1 MTNHLKMH
9 SLNKIDENIAKIA
22 RLFPNCVT
30 EAKDENGEITK
41 KIDFDMLK
49 QELSHSLVEGRE
61 ERYQFTWPDKK
72 QAILTA
78 NAPINKTLR
87 PCREESVNFD
97 ETENLYIEGDNLEV
111 LKLLQETYLGKI
123 KMIYIDPP
131 YNTGNDFVY
140 NDDFRT
146 KNLEFREKSGNF
158 DEEGKQLVDNYTR
171 NTESNG
177 RFHTDWLNMMYPR
190 LKLAKDL
197 LSDDGVIFIS
207 IDDNEQSNLEKIC
220 NEIFG
225 NENFQG
231 MFIINASPSAIDYG
245 NMAKMHE
252 YALMYSKNALEVSTN
267 QLQEKDKVFKFTDDR
282 GGFIIYP
289 LYNGNV
295 AFNPQTRPNLYYPFY
310 LNPNKNL
317 DNGFFEIGLEKRDNW
332 IEVFPVVSK
341 KEGIPRVWRWGKDK
355 AKENLNKEIVG
366 YKNEE
371 GEYRIVQKYRGDK
384 KTIRSLLLENNVSSR
399 RGTAEVQNLF
409 ENKIFS
415 FPKPVDLVKLFST
428 VGANNDSLILDF
440 FSGSATTAHAVMQLN
455 AEEIQ
460 NLELSIENLEFSL
473 RNLSK
478 SEADYESK
486 FKDLNSKLQEL
497 NSQLSHQRKFIM
509 VQLPEPCDEKSEAF
523 KAGYKNICEIGK
535 ERIRRAGKQILE
547 LSLENLEKEGV
558 IEKYAGKLSEIRSLE
573 EIYGFSGESLSV
585 GEKTSERGNVCS
597 VGSDEKSSG
606 VDSIEYSGRTSE
618 RNQRVHSIS
627 ENSKGVSC
635 RIGDTTIDLRTLE
648 LLNNLGYR
656 IKFESFGG
664 DKQNDL
670 FSDNN
675 SNSETLSTQ
684 LSTLK
689 SKLSVLTTLD
699 IGFRVLK
706 CDTSN
711 MEDVYYTPDHIDT
724 NDLFKNNIKSDR
736 TPEDLLFQVMLDLGI
751 MLSSKIQTKQI
762 DGKTVYCVEGNYLVA
777 CFDEDVTEETITK
790 IAKEKPY
797 YFVMRDASMANDSVA
812 TNFEQIFKTY
822 LGESYNPDNIRII

>member
-1 MTNHLKMH
+1 MDHLKMH

-22 RLFPNCVT
+22 QLFPNCVT
-30 EAKDENGEITK
+30 EAKDENGEITH
-41 KIDFDMLK
+41 KIDFDMFK

-140 NDDFRT
+140 NDDFSQDADDYMS
-146 KNLEFREKSGNF
+146 NSGQT
-158 DEEGKQLVDNYTR
+158 DEEGNRLVA

-190 LKLAKDL
+190 LKLARDL
-197 LSDDGVIFIS
+197 LSDDGVIFINM
-207 IDDNEQSNLEKIC
+207 DENEITNLQKIC

-225 NENFQG
+225 EHNDLGTIVWDKRNPKGDSRGISYQHENILVYAKDLVLFTSKCKLQRPKK
-231 MFIINASPSAIDYG
+231 N
-245 NMAKMHE
+245 AKM
-252 YALMYSKNALEVSTN
+252 M
-267 QLQEKDKVFKFTDDR
+267 
-282 GGFIIYP
+282 
-289 LYNGNV
+289 
-295 AFNPQTRPNLYYPFY
+295 
-310 LNPNKNL
+310 
-317 DNGFFEIGLEKRDNW
+317 LEK
-332 IEVFPVVSK
+332 
-341 KEGIPRVWRWGKDK
+341 
-355 AKENLNKEIVG
+355 
-366 YKNEE
+366 
-371 GEYRIVQKYRGDK
+371 
-384 KTIRSLLLENNVSSR
+384 
-399 RGTAEVQNLF
+399 AE
-409 ENKIFS
+409 
-415 FPKPVDLVKLFST
+415 KLFSKISKNYSLEQC
-428 VGANNDSLILDF
+428 NNDFNEWIKSKKTELSGGEAAYNKIDEDGNVYRPVSMAWPNKKKAPDEYFKPLIHPVTNKPCPVPERGWRNPPKTMTELLEKKQILFGKDETTQPNRKYLLKENMFENIPSLIYYGGSDTDMLSEMKIPFDTPKVVDICKEHIQSLTNTDSIILDF

-455 AEEIQ
+455 AEDGG
-460 NLELSIENLEFSL
+460 N
-473 RNLSK
+473 
-478 SEADYESK
+478 
-486 FKDLNSKLQEL
+486 
-497 NSQLSHQRKFIM
+497 RKFIM

-597 VGSDEKSSG
+597 VGSDEKSGG

-684 LSTLK
+684 LSALK

-711 MEDVYYTPDHIDT
+711 MEDVYYTPDHLDKQ
-724 NDLFKNNIKSDR
+724 DLFKNNIKSDR
-736 TPEDLLFQVMLDLGI
+736 TAEDLLFQVMLDLGI

-762 DGKTVYCVEGNYLVA
+762 DGKTVYCVEGNYLMA
-777 CFDEDVTEETITK
+777 CFDDSVDEATITE
-790 IAKEKPY
+790 IAKGKPY
-797 YFVMRDASMANDSVA
+797 YFVMRDPANSKDGDSLI
-812 TNFEQIFKTY
+812 TNFEQIFTTY
-822 LGESYNPDNIRII
+822 SPETIRKIL

>member
-1 MTNHLKMH
+1 MTDHLKMH

-49 QELSHSLVEGRE
+49 QELSNTLVEGRE

-140 NDDFRT
+140 NDDFSQDADDYMS
-146 KNLEFREKSGNF
+146 NSGQT
-158 DEEGKQLVDNYTR
+158 DEEGNRLVA

-177 RFHTDWLNMMYPR
+177 RFHTDWLNMIYPR

-317 DNGFFEIGLEKRDNW
+317 DNGFFEIGLEKRNNW

-455 AEEIQ
+455 AEDGG
-460 NLELSIENLEFSL
+460 N
-473 RNLSK
+473 
-478 SEADYESK
+478 
-486 FKDLNSKLQEL
+486 
-497 NSQLSHQRKFIM
+497 RKFIM
-509 VQLPEPCDEKSEAF
+509 VQLPEPCDEKSEAY

-535 ERIRRAGKQILE
+535 ERIRRAGRKIAESTIQMGGGME
-547 LSLENLEKEGV
+547 DSL
-558 IEKYAGKLSEIRSLE
+558 
-573 EIYGFSGESLSV
+573 F
-585 GEKTSERGNVCS
+585 
-597 VGSDEKSSG
+597 
-606 VDSIEYSGRTSE
+606 
-618 RNQRVHSIS
+618 
-627 ENSKGVSC
+627 ENSLTTSAKTPLGVSNPC
-635 RIGDTTIDLRTLE
+635 
-648 LLNNLGYR
+648 
-656 IKFESFGG
+656 
-664 DKQNDL
+664 
-670 FSDNN
+670 DN
-675 SNSETLSTQ
+675 
-684 LSTLK
+684 K
-689 SKLSVLTTLD
+689 KLD

-711 MEDVYYTPDHIDT
+711 MEDVYYTPDHFDK
-724 NDLFKNNIKSDR
+724 NDLFKSNIKSDR

-751 MLSSKIQTKQI
+751 MLSSKIQTKHI
-762 DGKTVYCVEGNYLVA
+762 DGKTVYCVEGNYLMA
-777 CFDEDVTEETITK
+777 CFDDTVDEATITE

-797 YFVMRDASMANDSVA
+797 YFVMRDPANSKDGDSLI
-812 TNFEQIFKTY
+812 TNFEQIFTTY
-822 LGESYNPDNIRII
+822 SPETVRKIL